1 MWKLLASLAA
11 VALAAVVSASDV
23 VVLTPENFDQVVD
36 GSKDVLVEFYAPWC
50 GHCKSLAP
58 IYEVVATSFK
68 KVESVVVAKVDAD
81 AHKEL
86 GSNYGVT
93 GFPTLK
99 FFPKGSI
106 DPEDYKGG
114 RTEDDLAAFLNQK
127 AGTSVRIA
135 KPPSYVPAL
144 GSQDFDAEVIHS
156 KKHALVEFYAPWCGH
171 CKSLAPVYE
180 EVAKIFGG
188 EENVLVAKVDA
199 TAHADLASRYGV
211 NGYPTIKYFAPGSD
225 DPEDYSGGRDK
236 DSFIEF
242 INEHA
247 GTHRTSTGELSAEA
261 GRVKELDVIIS
272 ATGEITSSVLEQ
284 AESLVEKL
292 EGEAAKH
299 GNLYIKAI
307 KKVIAKGDKYVHA
320 EIKRLEGLL
329 ANENV
334 AAQKKKLF
342 ALRKNILEAFTP
354 QD

>member
-1 MWKLLASLAA
+1 MWKLLASFAA
-11 VALAAVVSASDV
+11 VALATVVSASDV

-36 GSKDVLVEFYAPWC
+36 GSKNVLVEFYAPWC

-58 IYEVVATSFK
+58 VYEVVATSFK
-68 KVESVVVAKVDAD
+68 KESSVVVAKVDAD

-86 GSNYGVT
+86 GSNYGVS
-93 GFPTLK
+93 GFPTIK

-106 DPEDYKGG
+106 DPDDYKGG
-114 RTEDDLAAFLNQK
+114 RSEDDFAAFLNEK
-127 AGTSVRIA
+127 AGSNVRIA
-135 KPPSYVPAL
+135 KPPSFVAAL
-144 GSQDFDAEVIHS
+144 GTQDFDAEVIHS

-171 CKSLAPVYE
+171 CKSLAPTYE
-180 EVAKIFGG
+180 EVGKIFSG

-199 TAHADLASRYGV
+199 TAHPEIASRYGV

-236 DSFIEF
+236 DSFIDF

-247 GTHRTSTGELSAEA
+247 GTHRTSTGDLSAEA

-307 KKVIAKGDKYVHA
+307 KKVITKGDKYVDA

-342 ALRKNILEAFTP
+342 ALRKNILEAFKA
-354 QD
+354 QE